1 MSDLPLIL
9 LILLAVAILLQVD
22 FIYYVVYVL
31 TGTYL
36 LARWRTRRI
45 LPRLRVS
52 RRFTDHIFHGETAQI
67 EVEVVNSEWWPVPW
81 LRYEEAPPGQLASST
96 ALRQVIAL
104 RPKQRWR
111 FSYDVVGQQR
121 GYYPIGPGRLITGDL
136 FGFAQAEG
144 LYEEPRHLTVYPRV
158 IPLAHPGLTSQAPH
172 GVIKSAHPI
181 FADPT
186 RISGTR
192 DYSPGDPLRSIDWK
206 TSARAGSLQ
215 VKKYEPAVS
224 LTTVIFLE
232 MNRTAY
238 TRALQASASEWAVVV
253 AASVANYL
261 SSQRQAVGLASN
273 GADSLSGATGWR
285 IASHTGRA
293 HLMKVLEWL
302 ARVQLAEVSPL
313 TGWLATAT
321 ADLPWGATVVAVTPT
336 GDEEMCRALHRLRRA
351 GLNPVLLVVEPYAR
365 FGAVQERARRLGVA
379 AHPAWSEADL
389 VRWQT
394 GRQGHALLAAGG
406 GRR

>member
-9 LILLAVAILLQVD
+9 LILLAVAIVLQVD
-22 FIYYVVYVL
+22 FIFYVVYVL

-36 LARWRTRRI
+36 LARWRTRRA
-45 LPRLRVS
+45 LPRLQVS
-52 RRFTDHIFHGETAQI
+52 RRFTDHIFHGETARI
-67 EVEVVNSEWWPVPW
+67 EVEVANRAWWPVPW
-81 LRYEEAPPGQLASST
+81 LRYEEAPPGLLSSST

-104 RPKQRWR
+104 RPKERWR
-111 FSYDVVGQQR
+111 FGYDVVGQQR
-121 GYYPIGPGRLITGDL
+121 GYYPIGPGRLTTGDL
-136 FGFAQAEG
+136 FGLSQTEG

-158 IPLAHPGLTSQAPH
+158 VPLAHIGLTSQAPH

-186 RISGTR
+186 RIGGVR
-192 DYSPGDPLRSIDWK
+192 EYAPGDPLRSIDWK
-206 TSARAGSLQ
+206 TSARAGSLH
-215 VKKYEPAVS
+215 VKKYEPAIS
-224 LTTVIFLE
+224 LTAVIFLD
-232 MNRTAY
+232 MHRAAY

-273 GADSLSGATGWR
+273 GADSLSGATRWR
-285 IASHTGRA
+285 IPPRTGRA
-293 HLMKVLEWL
+293 HLMKLLEWL
-302 ARVQLAEVSPL
+302 ARVQLAEAGPL
-313 TGWLATAT
+313 ADWLPTAT

-336 GDEEMCRALHRLRRA
+336 GDEALCRALHRLRRA

-365 FGAVQERARRLGVA
+365 FGIVQERARRLGVA

-389 VRWQT
+389 LRWQT
-394 GRQGHALLAAGG
+394 GRPRPVVLAGTG
-406 GRR
+406 GRP